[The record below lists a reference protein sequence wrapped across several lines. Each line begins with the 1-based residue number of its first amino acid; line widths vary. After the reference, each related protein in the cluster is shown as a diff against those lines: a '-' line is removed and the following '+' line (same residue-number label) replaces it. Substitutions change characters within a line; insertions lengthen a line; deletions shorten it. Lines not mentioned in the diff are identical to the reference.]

1 MTESPRSGVKKG
13 WPTKGSARRNAL
25 EQPTNSMRNPA
36 WKHGMDKTD
45 KIWQRETPLWAHH
58 PRKYIMIAGANRNC
72 CRGPTVDGFAL
83 RNYCRGPPNSSID
96 YSACGARHSPPPPL
110 GRPLPSISC
119 SLAGPSMRL
128 SWEPRQTCHEHPKQK
143 IIVLRDSLGK
153 WEKWL
158 LRTRR
163 KDPRPDKGPIPEAT
177 WIDGTDKGRR
187 CVYTKGNNQT
197 TVNTIVKTHAMDRKL
212 GYKCIHPITCKGE
225 QKIDRSHHVFR
236 AQLLN

>member
-96 YSACGARHSPPPPL
+96 YSACGARHSPPPSPWSSTSVHQL
-110 GRPLPSISC
+110 FTSRAINATVVGTK
-119 SLAGPSMRL
+119 ANM
-128 SWEPRQTCHEHPKQK
+128 PRAP
-143 IIVLRDSLGK
+143 
-153 WEKWL
+153 
-158 LRTRR
+158 
-163 KDPRPDKGPIPEAT
+163 
-177 WIDGTDKGRR
+177 
-187 CVYTKGNNQT
+187 
-197 TVNTIVKTHAMDRKL
+197 
-212 GYKCIHPITCKGE
+212 
-225 QKIDRSHHVFR
+225 
-236 AQLLN
+236 